1 MVGWH
6 SQEVRPAGVALG
18 HWLVAWHAL
27 RGNIGEGVGDAKNL
41 GWGEART
48 PTKPLTKPP

>member
-6 SQEVRPAGVALG
+6 SQEARPAGVALG

-27 RGNIGEGVGDAKNL
+27 RGNIGAGVGDAKNV

-48 PTKPLTKPP
+48 PTKHLTKPP